1 MIREQE
7 GESKEDKQVKKQPEQ
22 VSQFDY
28 EKNAQVVQ
36 KNSFEISWQ
45 NI

>member
-1 MIREQE
+1 MICEQE
-7 GESKEDKQVKKQPEQ
+7 GESKEEKQVKKQPEQ
-22 VSQFDY
+22 VSQFEY
-28 EKNAQVVQ
+28 EENAQVVQ